1 MATFGDLHR
10 DAIAG
15 TIGTRLIFKGHLN
28 ALFPQGAFKRYLD
41 RRDILLKDAGSFFDA
56 ETARLKAHAKAL
68 ADDSGRPFVY
78 LNAAH
83 THATGTSKESPDCR
97 GCRGDPGPGLRV
109 LDPGAV
115 PVVHRGRQP
124 GNQTAGGGAPSAPMP
139 AFLLVPD
146 RSGLR
151 LDACP
156 SPKLGAVLDPGLRQ
170 WPGMAGAP
178 TGSPRHRLF
187 DERQQDH
194 LGSRCRG
201 GPPALRQPHP
211 HRMAHLP

>member
-28 ALFPQGAFKRYLD
+28 ALFPPGAFKRYLD
-41 RRDILLKDAGSFFDA
+41 RRDILVKDAGAFFEA

-97 GCRGDPGPGLRV
+97 G
-109 LDPGAV
+109 
-115 PVVHRGRQP
+115 
-124 GNQTAGGGAPSAPMP
+124 
-139 AFLLVPD
+139 
-146 RSGLR
+146 
-151 LDACP
+151 
-156 SPKLGAVLDPGLRQ
+156 
-170 WPGMAGAP
+170 
-178 TGSPRHRLF
+178 
-187 DERQQDH
+187 
-194 LGSRCRG
+194 
-201 GPPALRQPHP
+201 
-211 HRMAHLP
+211 